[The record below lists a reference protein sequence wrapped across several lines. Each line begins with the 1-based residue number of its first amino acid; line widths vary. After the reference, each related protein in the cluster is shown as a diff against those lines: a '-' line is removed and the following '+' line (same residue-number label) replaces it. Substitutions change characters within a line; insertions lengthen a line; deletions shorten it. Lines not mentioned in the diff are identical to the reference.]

1 MATTFLVHEHSTPP
15 LTLPSRQP
23 PARSLTCPLISRK
36 NNCPPHQPEN
46 GPNSR
51 LQTPAHDAPL
61 SKHFR
66 NLVPLHLRQNPYNQ
80 VLVDQETKL
89 DENDLDRPL
98 RAKGVLIEVALAVP
112 GGDHGDEARAND
124 GGVEELGE
132 AGSAFGGIGDCGL
145 EFCWF
150 RATSDVVV

>member
-1 MATTFLVHEHSTPP
+1 VDGVPSGAQH
-15 LTLPSRQP
+15 LTLAPPPSAQEVDRIPYASTNKPQTQWSP
-23 PARSLTCPLISRK
+23 TPAR
-36 NNCPPHQPEN
+36 N

-51 LQTPAHDAPL
+51 LQTPAHDALL
-61 SKHFR
+61 SKRFR
-66 NLVPLHLRQNPYNQ
+66 ILVPLHLRQNPYNQ
-80 VLVDQETKL
+80 ILVNQETKL

-98 RAKGVLIEVALAVP
+98 RAKGVLIEVALVVP
-112 GGDHGDEARAND
+112 GGDHGNEARTND